1 MREETKKCCSPAE
14 SLGQEVA
21 RKISS
26 KVDAQMPNETLA
38 SDAMRRH
45 LVFATHKETQNC
57 VALLNITV
65 KYSLLSIKYKFINF
79 NINDIFKIHGYD
91 FAKVF
96 IFLMTLK
103 VNVYF
108 NLYSQETLELVQLG

>member
-1 MREETKKCCSPAE
+1 
-14 SLGQEVA
+14 
-21 RKISS
+21 
-26 KVDAQMPNETLA
+26 MPNETLA

-96 IFLMTLK
+96 IFLMATFKSCSSSRQRCIEEKTEDERKKRLH
-103 VNVYF
+103 Y
-108 NLYSQETLELVQLG
+108 